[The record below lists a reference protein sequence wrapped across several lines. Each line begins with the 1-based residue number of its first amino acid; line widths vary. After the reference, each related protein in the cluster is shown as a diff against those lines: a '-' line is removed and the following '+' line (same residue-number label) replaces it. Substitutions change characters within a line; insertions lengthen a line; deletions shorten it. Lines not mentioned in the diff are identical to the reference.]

1 MWDGETVPKQI
12 MKGSECQIEELELYP
27 VVGKSYGTVFKNEDT
42 RIRSVLVKDT
52 GCYVDSIEGKN

>member
-1 MWDGETVPKQI
+1 

-52 GCYVDSIEGKN
+52 GCYVDCIEGKN